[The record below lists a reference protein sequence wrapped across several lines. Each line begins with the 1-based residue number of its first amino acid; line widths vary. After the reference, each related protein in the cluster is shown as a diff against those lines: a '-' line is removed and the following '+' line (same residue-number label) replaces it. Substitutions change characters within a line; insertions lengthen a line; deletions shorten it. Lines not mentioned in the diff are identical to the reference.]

1 MSGTLRLNRSWRVS
15 ALVLVVLS
23 AAVFGTVAVV
33 GCGDDGVDWT
43 TASPLYQ
50 TGKSDSKGRPILVP
64 GDFCPEV
71 EEIQRSV
78 NALEIEG
85 VELAENGEYDDPT
98 LAVILAFQYSQ
109 GLQPDGVIGT
119 LTWDAI
125 EDPQKVP
132 DHLDPLTLVQI
143 GQVAL
148 DSPSDAREMLD
159 ELEAEAPDSG
169 GSSAGSPGGSSGL
182 RAVIKLSE
190 QQVYVYDGS
199 DAQLAKMPC
208 SSGRDGLTP
217 VGTFAVQSK
226 SASTV
231 SNSDPSISMDWMT
244 RFNGS
249 IGFHGI
255 PVKGGQQLD
264 TPLGEA
270 PVSAGCVRMAD
281 ADAKLIFDELP
292 VGARVEVV
300 Y

>member
-1 MSGTLRLNRSWRVS
+1 MFAMG
-15 ALVLVVLS
+15 AVL
-23 AAVFGTVAVV
+23 GV
-33 GCGDDGVDWT
+33 GCGAGGVDWDNET
-43 TASPLYQ
+43 PLYQ
-50 TGKSDSKGRPILVP
+50 TDKVDSNGRPILVP
-64 GDFCPEV
+64 GDFCPEI

-78 NALEIEG
+78 NALDIKG
-85 VELAENGEYDDPT
+85 VELTENGEYDDPT

-109 GLQPDGVIGT
+109 GLQPDGVIGSR
-119 LTWDAI
+119 TWDAI
-125 EDPQKVP
+125 EDPQEVP
-132 DHLDPLTLVQI
+132 DHLDPLTLVEI
-143 GQVAL
+143 AQVAF

-159 ELEAEAPDSG
+159 ELEAGAPEGG
-169 GSSAGSPGGSSGL
+169 GSSGGAGAGSSGL
-182 RAVIKLSE
+182 RAVVKLSE
-190 QQVYVYDGS
+190 QQVYVYDAA
-199 DAQLAKMPC
+199 DNQLARMPC
-208 SSGRDGLTP
+208 SSGREGLTP

-231 SNSDPSISMDWMT
+231 SNSDPEISMDWMT

-281 ADAKLIFDELP
+281 GDAKRIYDELP